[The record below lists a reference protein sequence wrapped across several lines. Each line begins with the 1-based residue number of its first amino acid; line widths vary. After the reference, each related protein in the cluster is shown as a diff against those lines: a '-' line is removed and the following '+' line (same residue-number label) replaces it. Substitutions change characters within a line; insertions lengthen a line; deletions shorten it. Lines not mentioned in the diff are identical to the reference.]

1 MADSEEQEP
10 TPAKQD
16 VLKKY
21 KAAGVIVK
29 TVFGEILQ
37 KIQPGASVHEIC
49 GYGNNRILEETSKIY
64 KKEKSI
70 KKGIAFPVCLSVNNC
85 ICHFSPLKTDP
96 DVTLKDG
103 DLVKIDL
110 GAQIDGYIAVAAYTV
125 VVGATPEN
133 KVKGRKADVILAA
146 YNASQAA
153 LRLVKPGNE
162 NFTVTETIQKV
173 AESFDC
179 KPIEGML
186 SHQLKRNVI
195 DGEKA
200 FIINPSDLQKK
211 ELEKCTFEVHEVYGV
226 DVLVS
231 TGKGKGKDMD
241 TRTTVYKKRDC
252 SYQLKMRTSRQ
263 FLTEVNKKFGFL
275 PFSLSLCEDEKTAR
289 MGVVE
294 CYKHDVMQPFNVLY
308 EKEGELVAQFK
319 FTVVLM
325 PNGTV
330 QATELPFDPT
340 LYESEHSIQD
350 EELKTI
356 LATDVFVKSKK
367 NMKKAA
373 SAAAQEAEAAA
384 SNPEAG
390 AAAGGDNPAK

>member
-1 MADSEEQEP
+1 MADAEEQEP
-10 TPAKQD
+10 TPAKLD

-21 KAAGVIVK
+21 KAAGGIVK
-29 TVFGEILQ
+29 TVFAEIIQ
-37 KIQPGASVHEIC
+37 KVKAGGSVHEIC
-49 GYGNNRILEETSKIY
+49 GYGNNRILEETGKIY

-70 KKGIAFPVCLSVNNC
+70 KKGIAFPTCLSVNNC

-96 DVTLKDG
+96 DVTLQDG
-103 DLVKIDL
+103 DMVKVDL
-110 GAQIDGYIAVAAYTV
+110 GAQIDGYIAVAAHTI
-125 VVGATPEN
+125 VVGASPEN
-133 KVKGRKADVILAA
+133 KVKGRKADVVLAA
-146 YNASQAA
+146 YNAAQVA

-162 NFTVTETIQKV
+162 NSVVTEAIQKV
-173 AESFDC
+173 ADSFDC

-186 SHQLKRNVI
+186 SHQLRRNVI

-200 FIINPSDLQKK
+200 FIINPSDLQRK
-211 ELEKCTFEVHEVYGV
+211 ELEKCTFEVHEVYGI

-231 TGKGKGKDMD
+231 SGKGKGRDMD
-241 TRTTVYKKRDC
+241 TRTTVYKKRES

-263 FLTEVNKKFGFL
+263 FLLEVNKKFGYL

-308 EKEGELVAQFK
+308 EKEGQLVAQFK
-319 FTVVLM
+319 FTVILM

-330 QATELPFDPT
+330 QLTELPFDIS

-350 EELKTI
+350 EETK
-356 LATDVFVKSKK
+356 VFNNIQSI
-367 NMKKAA
+367 
-373 SAAAQEAEAAA
+373 
-384 SNPEAG
+384 
-390 AAAGGDNPAK
+390 